1 MAIDGKGRQQDHPR
15 TEERQ
20 ADAVSQGG
28 SFFFLLKKTFENGLS
43 DKSVYLGK
51 YTLQE
56 FVRLT
61 KEAYHDSEK
70 ELEMAVQLTGYAL
83 GRDYTYKY
91 SYTHNPSMT
100 IIQKE

>member
-1 MAIDGKGRQQDHPR
+1 M
-15 TEERQ
+15 T
-20 ADAVSQGG
+20 V
-28 SFFFLLKKTFENGLS
+28 
-43 DKSVYLGK
+43 
-51 YTLQE
+51 
-56 FVRLT
+56 
-61 KEAYHDSEK
+61 EK